1 MNSSQLGDGFLE
13 GGSGGCDFL
22 RGGLQIQGK
31 AHGLVSRITG
41 FHGGDD
47 VGGIGESARQVEPLL
62 AQTPAWSS
70 RSSKASDS
78 VPWKVMLV
86 VLARR

>member
-22 RGGLQIQGK
+22 RGGCQSQGK
-31 AHGLVSRITG
+31 AHGLVSGIVG

-47 VGGIGESARQVEPLL
+47 VGGIGGIGEAGRAAAGADFRLVE
-62 AQTPAWSS
+62 QEQ
-70 RSSKASDS
+70 
-78 VPWKVMLV
+78 
-86 VLARR
+86 